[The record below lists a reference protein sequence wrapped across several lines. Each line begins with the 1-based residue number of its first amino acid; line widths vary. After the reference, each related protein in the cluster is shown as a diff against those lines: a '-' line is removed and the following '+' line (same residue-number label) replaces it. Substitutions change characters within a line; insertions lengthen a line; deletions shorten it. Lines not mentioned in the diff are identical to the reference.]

1 MGKSKKKAKRAKNSN
16 FSKIVLGIIVLIAI
30 IIGID
35 AAMNDNKISNNNTE
49 QASALYE
56 ENTEA
61 NLIGDELVE
70 VDETVIL
77 DEETEGEIIEEEP
90 PTVDEKENTNK
101 TTSTTKTSSNQKDIP
116 YYIKVN
122 YGQNVVTIYKKDD
135 NGNYSIPIKAM
146 VCSSGTATPKSGVY
160 PISQKMTWGSLKGGV
175 AGQYC
180 TRIIK
185 SILFHSVPY
194 TKLYDKSSLE
204 YWEYDKLGT
213 KASAGCIRLTVQD
226 AQWIFNNCVS
236 GTKVEFYTD
245 SNPGPLGKPSAMKI
259 SGETAL
265 RGWDPTDPDP
275 ANPWKAGKANEIVEN
290 NPAPTPEPE
299 KPKENVENKVEN
311 TITNTVTNTVKN
323 EVQNTITNT
332 TNTVSNTVSNK
343 VENSVDNKVENKVEN
358 KVTNEVNNKVENA
371 VTNTVNTVDN
381 KIENTVKNTV
391 ENTVTN
397 KIENVINQIT
407 NNTIQE

>member
-1 MGKSKKKAKRAKNSN
+1 MEKSKKKAKRAKNSN

-30 IIGID
+30 IVGID
-35 AAMNDNKISNNNTE
+35 AAMNGNKISNNNTE

-77 DEETEGEIIEEEP
+77 DEETEDEIIEEEP
-90 PTVDEKENTNK
+90 PVASEKENTNK
-101 TTSTTKTSSNQKDIP
+101 TTSTTKTSSSQKDIP

-146 VCSSGTATPKSGVY
+146 VCSSGVATPKSGVY

-194 TKLYDKSSLE
+194 TKIYDKSSLE

-226 AQWIFNNCVS
+226 AQWIFNNCVA
-236 GTKVEFYTD
+236 GTKVEFYSD
-245 SNPGPLGKPSAMKI
+245 SNPGPLGKPSARKI
-259 SGETAL
+259 SDEVEV
-265 RGWDPTDPDP
+265 RGWDPTDPAP
-275 ANPWKAGKANEIVEN
+275 ENPWKNYKKDDTKVDN
-290 NPAPTPEPE
+290 NTTAQPE

-311 TITNTVTNTVKN
+311 KI
-323 EVQNTITNT
+323 QNI
-332 TNTVSNTVSNK
+332 
-343 VENSVDNKVENKVEN
+343 
-358 KVTNEVNNKVENA
+358 VTNEVKNENTINNK
-371 VTNTVNTVDN
+371 VDN
-381 KIENTVKNTV
+381 KIENTINNKVENTV
-391 ENTVTN
+391 ENKVTN
-397 KIENVINQIT
+397 KVNNTVNSVEDKENTTNTIENIVENKVENTIKENKNEVSNVVEKVKNEVIN
-407 NNTIQE
+407 NTVE